1 MAFDSSESDLT
12 LTQRSLTTDQSQKPG
27 IKKRILKTV
36 SKIKN
41 VEDENIEKKLKKA
54 SVKQE
59 DQIGDRSSSSGQNEM
74 TLG

>member
-36 SKIKN
+36 SKIMN
-41 VEDENIEKKLKKA
+41 GADENIEKKLKKA
-54 SVKQE
+54 SVK
-59 DQIGDRSSSSGQNEM
+59 
-74 TLG
+74 